1 MNILIVTISWLLW
14 VIFQRRWVCRYLFGF
29 LIFFLSEIS
38 SEVGLLDHI
47 VVLFLIFWRPSI
59 LFSIMTVPI
68 YTPADCVQG
77 FSFLCILAKLVVCR
91 HFYKTHPNRCE
102 VVLHQKPPNGFDFH
116 FSHDA
121 WWEMIIIQMIFCPFK
136 NKIESESEGRSV
148 VSDLCDPM
156 DYSPWNSPGQNTGV
170 GSLSLL
176 QGIFSTKGSN
186 PGLPHCRRILYQL
199 SHYLELFAMSW
210 KFSYILWVL
219 TPYQICG
226 LQGFSFIRKFPFHFA
241 ADFCCCAEASKFDI
255 AWLVYFALVAR
266 MLDCFSRV

>member
-14 VIFQRRWVCRYLFGF
+14 VIFQRRWVCRYLCGF

-59 LFSIMTVPI
+59 LFSIMTIPI
-68 YTPADCVQG
+68 YTPANCVQG
-77 FSFLCILAKLVVCR
+77 FSFLCILAKLVICR

-102 VVLHQKPPNGFDFH
+102 VVLHQKPLNGFDFH

-121 WWEMIIIQMIFCPFK
+121 WWEMIIIQMIFYPFK

-176 QGIFSTKGSN
+176 QGICPTQGSN
-186 PGLPHCRRILYQL
+186 PGLLHCRRILSQL
-199 SHYLELFAMSW
+199 SHKASPEQLKSVLLMWRSHAISPKRSAWGLVLGIKLFKSNP
-210 KFSYILWVL
+210 KFLPCKCILRAPGW
-219 TPYQICG
+219 
-226 LQGFSFIRKFPFHFA
+226 
-241 ADFCCCAEASKFDI
+241 
-255 AWLVYFALVAR
+255 W
-266 MLDCFSRV
+266 